1 MENMLMHSTDDDISF
16 HYEAYR
22 IIGDTAEIDDI
33 IKSEGFINL
42 CALDVKSTLSEETA
56 NYVSTGVAEG
66 AECILNALKAALDKL
81 PIEIDDVSNMLIQ
94 VWFPKN
100 IPHALYMIDA
110 TLRFVDRHTK
120 IDTNVFWGFCFDESL
135 KGHQAKATLIAASI

>member
-1 MENMLMHSTDDDISF
+1 
-16 HYEAYR
+16 
-22 IIGDTAEIDDI
+22 
-33 IKSEGFINL
+33 
-42 CALDVKSTLSEETA
+42 
-56 NYVSTGVAEG
+56 
-66 AECILNALKAALDKL
+66 
-81 PIEIDDVSNMLIQ
+81 MLIQ

-135 KGHQAKATLIAASI
+135 KGQQAKATLIAASI

>member
-66 AECILNALKAALDKL
+66 AECILNYCCPIKL
-81 PIEIDDVSNMLIQ
+81 FEVS
-94 VWFPKN
+94 KN
-100 IPHALYMIDA
+100 
-110 TLRFVDRHTK
+110 
-120 IDTNVFWGFCFDESL
+120 
-135 KGHQAKATLIAASI
+135 

>member
-42 CALDVKSTLSEETA
+42 C
-56 NYVSTGVAEG
+56 GV
-66 AECILNALKAALDKL
+66 L
-81 PIEIDDVSNMLIQ
+81 
-94 VWFPKN
+94 KN
-100 IPHALYMIDA
+100 IDGSEG
-110 TLRFVDRHTK
+110 LR
-120 IDTNVFWGFCFDESL
+120 L
-135 KGHQAKATLIAASI
+135 